1 MTSLDVAVVSRDPA
15 VRLAAARAFDN
26 APPTWSVHLHESPPA
41 GADVIVFGSDVASE
55 SDEAIVFDP
64 ASDGSVVDEVRRSV
78 AAAQAKA
85 FVVVG
90 AGRGVGVT
98 SLALHLSAAA
108 ARARATCFVDLDLEW
123 GAAARLGMPEDHL
136 TWDVSQEDAD
146 VRRAALPVAGGFRA
160 LLAPRDGE
168 PVEDEA
174 LRRLLGRARTSF
186 ERVIVDSPNAQA
198 LDVVIEEV
206 DAAVLVVPAA
216 PAGARRAARILDRH
230 DRARWAVVFNRLGP
244 GGETTRA
251 ELHRMLGKRSAIEL
265 PSTPA
270 LRDAEDDDG
279 LLTSLWSRYVRAV
292 DRLLRA
298 LEAA

>member
-26 APPTWSVHLHESPPA
+26 APPTWSVHLHDSRPA
-41 GADVIVFGSDVASE
+41 RADVIVFGSDVASE
-55 SDEAIVFDP
+55 SNDGIVFDP
-64 ASDGSVVDEVRRSV
+64 AGDGNIVDEVRRSV
-78 AAAQAKA
+78 ETAHAKA
-85 FVVVG
+85 VVVSG

-108 ARARATCFVDLDLEW
+108 ARAHDTCFVDLDLDW
-123 GAAARLGMPEDHL
+123 GAAGRLGMPEDHL
-136 TWDVSQEDAD
+136 TWDGTQDDDD
-146 VRRAALPVAGGFRA
+146 VRRAALPVTGGFRA

-174 LRRLLGRARTSF
+174 LRCLLGRARTCF
-186 ERVIVDSPNAQA
+186 ERVVIDCPNGQT
-198 LDVVIEEV
+198 LDLVIEEV
-206 DAAVLVVPAA
+206 DAAVLVVPAT

-251 ELHRMLGKRSAIEL
+251 ELHRMLEKRSAIEL

-279 LLTSLWSRYVRAV
+279 LLTSMWSRYVRAV